1 MKKLHDYTDKELIES
16 FYVEVLGHKLI
27 DEKNVPSYSVDEE
40 KFCFYSNGI
49 LRFSDP
55 YHLSEENRSI
65 LNKNYGYM
73 YRIAKADLENIL
85 PHLNKFLYWTISKFT
100 NNERNL
106 FNIVFDSHIKRHYK
120 MESGIETSFE
130 RAVLIA
136 LILNV
141 RNKDNSVQTEK
152 SY

>member
-1 MKKLHDYTDKELIES
+1 
-16 FYVEVLGHKLI
+16 
-27 DEKNVPSYSVDEE
+27 
-40 KFCFYSNGI
+40 
-49 LRFSDP
+49 
-55 YHLSEENRSI
+55 
-65 LNKNYGYM
+65 M